1 MYLIYSVGNLKGYI
15 INYLNLSEKLD
26 VDEKNNQ
33 KHKKFMKSIYKKIIF
48 IILAIALFSVIVG
61 VVKYSLTYIENNP
74 EKYLP
79 TQK

>member
-1 MYLIYSVGNLKGYI
+1 LG
-15 INYLNLSEKLD
+15 

-33 KHKKFMKSIYKKIIF
+33 KHKKFMKSIYKNTIF
-48 IILAIALFSVIVG
+48 IISAIALFSVIVG
-61 VVKYSLTYIENNP
+61 VVKYSITYIENNP

>member
-1 MYLIYSVGNLKGYI
+1 LG
-15 INYLNLSEKLD
+15 
-26 VDEKNNQ
+26 VDEKNNL
-33 KHKKFMKSIYKKIIF
+33 KHKKIMKSINKKIIF
-48 IILAIALFSVIVG
+48 IISTIALFSVIVS

>member
-1 MYLIYSVGNLKGYI
+1 M
-15 INYLNLSEKLD
+15 NLSEKLG

-33 KHKKFMKSIYKKIIF
+33 KHKKLMKSIYKKMIF
-48 IILAIALFSVIVG
+48 IISAIALFLVIVG

>member
-1 MYLIYSVGNLKGYI
+1 
-15 INYLNLSEKLD
+15 LD

-33 KHKKFMKSIYKKIIF
+33 KHIKFMKSIYKKIVF

>member
-1 MYLIYSVGNLKGYI
+1 LA
-15 INYLNLSEKLD
+15 
-26 VDEKNNQ
+26 VDEKKNNH

-48 IILAIALFSVIVG
+48 IISAIALFSVIVG

>member
-1 MYLIYSVGNLKGYI
+1 
-15 INYLNLSEKLD
+15 
-26 VDEKNNQ
+26 
-33 KHKKFMKSIYKKIIF
+33 MKIIYKKIIF

-79 TQK
+79 IKEKDKN

>member
-1 MYLIYSVGNLKGYI
+1 MCEEFLIYLIFQ
-15 INYLNLSEKLD
+15 EKLG

-33 KHKKFMKSIYKKIIF
+33 KHNKFMKSIYKKIIF
-48 IILAIALFSVIVG
+48 IISAIALFSVIVG

>member
-1 MYLIYSVGNLKGYI
+1 LG
-15 INYLNLSEKLD
+15 
-26 VDEKNNQ
+26 VDEKYNQ

-48 IILAIALFSVIVG
+48 IISAIALFSVIVV

>member
-1 MYLIYSVGNLKGYI
+1 MG
-15 INYLNLSEKLD
+15 
-26 VDEKNNQ
+26 VDEKNNK
-33 KHKKFMKSIYKKIIF
+33 KHKKLMKNIYKKIIF
-48 IILAIALFSVIVG
+48 IISAIALFSVIVG

>member
-1 MYLIYSVGNLKGYI
+1 MG
-15 INYLNLSEKLD
+15 

-33 KHKKFMKSIYKKIIF
+33 KQKKLMKSIYKKIIF
-48 IILAIALFSVIVG
+48 IISAIALFSVIVG
-61 VVKYSLTYIENNP
+61 VVKYSFTYIENNP

>member
-1 MYLIYSVGNLKGYI
+1 LG
-15 INYLNLSEKLD
+15 

-33 KHKKFMKSIYKKIIF
+33 KHKKLMKSIYKKIIF
-48 IILAIALFSVIVG
+48 IISAIALFSVIVG
-61 VVKYSLTYIENNP
+61 VVKYSLTYIKNYP

>member
-1 MYLIYSVGNLKGYI
+1 MK
-15 INYLNLSEKLD
+15 
-26 VDEKNNQ
+26 KNNQ

-48 IILAIALFSVIVG
+48 IISAIALFSVIFG

-79 TQK
+79 KKSKTKIKYKFTSKNL

>member
-1 MYLIYSVGNLKGYI
+1 
-15 INYLNLSEKLD
+15 LD

-33 KHKKFMKSIYKKIIF
+33 KHKKFMKIIYKKIIF
-48 IILAIALFSVIVG
+48 IISAIALFSVIG
-61 VVKYSLTYIENNP
+61 FVVKYSLTYIKNNP

>member
-1 MYLIYSVGNLKGYI
+1 MG
-15 INYLNLSEKLD
+15 

-33 KHKKFMKSIYKKIIF
+33 KHKKLMKNIYKKIIF
-48 IILAIALFSVIVG
+48 IISAITLFTVIVG

-79 TQK
+79 IQK

>member
-1 MYLIYSVGNLKGYI
+1 MG
-15 INYLNLSEKLD
+15 

-33 KHKKFMKSIYKKIIF
+33 KHKKFMQNIYKKIIF
-48 IILAIALFSVIVG
+48 IISAIALFSVIAG

-79 TQK
+79 TQKYDKN

>member
-1 MYLIYSVGNLKGYI
+1 LG
-15 INYLNLSEKLD
+15 

-33 KHKKFMKSIYKKIIF
+33 KHKKLMKSIYKKFIF
-48 IILAIALFSVIVG
+48 IISAIALFSVIVG

-74 EKYLP
+74 EKYLH

>member
-1 MYLIYSVGNLKGYI
+1 MG
-15 INYLNLSEKLD
+15 

-48 IILAIALFSVIVG
+48 MISAIALSSVIVG

>member
-1 MYLIYSVGNLKGYI
+1 MK
-15 INYLNLSEKLD
+15 
-26 VDEKNNQ
+26 KNHQ
-33 KHKKFMKSIYKKIIF
+33 KHKKFVKSIYKKIIF
-48 IILAIALFSVIVG
+48 IISEIALFSVIVF

>member
-1 MYLIYSVGNLKGYI
+1 M
-15 INYLNLSEKLD
+15 D
-26 VDEKNNQ
+26 VNDKNNQ
-33 KHKKFMKSIYKKIIF
+33 KHKKFMKIIYKKIIF
-48 IILAIALFSVIVG
+48 IISAIALFSVIGG